1 MHRISFFLF
10 FRYQAGFKEIST
22 QNGPCASSSDLLVTK
37 ARNMKVSEL
46 I

>member
-10 FRYQAGFKEIST
+10 FRYQAGCKEIST
-22 QNGPCASSSDLLVTK
+22 QNGPCASSLLVTK
-37 ARNMKVSEL
+37 ARNMKVNEL